1 MDSETLLTIYA
12 AVWLGVLGAVLGS
25 FLDCAAARYAAGGG
39 WLPRGRS
46 RCDACG
52 HILGAADLIP
62 VVSWLLR
69 RGRCRYC
76 GAKIP
81 ADCLWAELG
90 GAALFA
96 GLTVRF
102 GLTAELAMWLL
113 LGAALLAL
121 ALVDGRTHEI
131 PNGILLFAAAVRL
144 AFLPLMDVPVLEQL
158 AGMAVGALSVSAPL
172 LVLSL
177 VMDKALGR
185 ESLGGGD
192 LKLLFV
198 LGLYMRWP
206 EMLLLLL
213 LDCLL
218 ALVWALLPGRDRR
231 REIAFGPFL
240 AAAWAL
246 TVLFGDGLIQWY
258 QSLFVF

>member
-1 MDSETLLTIYA
+1 MA
-12 AVWLGVLGAVLGS
+12 P
-25 FLDCAAARYAAGGG
+25 AGGG
-39 WLPRGRS
+39 
-46 RCDACG
+46 
-52 HILGAADLIP
+52 AA
-62 VVSWLLR
+62 
-69 RGRCRYC
+69 G
-76 GAKIP
+76 
-81 ADCLWAELG
+81 
-90 GAALFA
+90 
-96 GLTVRF
+96 
-102 GLTAELAMWLL
+102 
-113 LGAALLAL
+113 L

-213 LDCLL
+213 LGCLL

>member
-12 AVWLGVLGAVLGS
+12 AVWLGVLGS

-81 ADCLWAELG
+81 ADCLWAELA

-102 GLTAELAMWLL
+102 GLT
-113 LGAALLAL
+113 ALLAL

-144 AFLPLMDVPVLEQL
+144 AFLPLLDVPVLEQL

-213 LDCLL
+213 LGCLL
-218 ALVWALLPGRDRR
+218 AQVWALLPGRDRR